1 MFKKNSHLLIT
12 GGTGSFGKAMIKKGL
27 KLKNIGKISVLS
39 RDEKKQEDIRN
50 EFKSNKLNFILCDI
64 RVRENVISSINDV
77 DDIFLKYQVLHLLFV
92 IFHQHMLCATYL
104 VLVIY

>member
-50 EFKSNKLNFILCDI
+50 EFKSN
-64 RVRENVISSINDV
+64 
-77 DDIFLKYQVLHLLFV
+77 
-92 IFHQHMLCATYL
+92 
-104 VLVIY
+104 